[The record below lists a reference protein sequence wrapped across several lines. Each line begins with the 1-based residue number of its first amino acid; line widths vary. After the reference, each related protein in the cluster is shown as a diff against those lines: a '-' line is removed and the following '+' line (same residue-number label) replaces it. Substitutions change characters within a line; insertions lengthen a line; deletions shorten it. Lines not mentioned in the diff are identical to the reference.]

1 LQKKAGAALNI
12 EIERSTQ
19 VIVDT
24 VRNILS
30 ETLGPLLPALE
41 SLLQQQGVS
50 SAQLLNTIKA
60 DK

>member
-1 LQKKAGAALNI
+1 
-12 EIERSTQ
+12 
-19 VIVDT
+19 